1 MKMRAIV
8 QSCNRAIVQ
17 SCNRAIVQSC
27 NRAIVQSC
35 NRADYL
41 VPLILSSFLLI
52 GLLYP
57 KGCSRPFCVF

>member
-27 NRAIVQSC
+27 RLFSAVDSVKFSAYKLTVSQGVQ
-35 NRADYL
+35 
-41 VPLILSSFLLI
+41 
-52 GLLYP
+52 
-57 KGCSRPFCVF
+57 